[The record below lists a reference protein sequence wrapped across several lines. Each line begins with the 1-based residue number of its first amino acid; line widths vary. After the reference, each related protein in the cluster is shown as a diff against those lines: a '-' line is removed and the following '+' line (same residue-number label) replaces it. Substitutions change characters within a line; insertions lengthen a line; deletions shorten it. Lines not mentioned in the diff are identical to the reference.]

1 MKKILMLCLLAV
13 MSLGVA
19 DAMAQKKESSAV
31 KTTVFMTDVDC
42 EGCAKKINN
51 SLPYAKGVKE
61 VKVDVKTKQVTVT
74 YDATK
79 TSDAA
84 LIKALA
90 KVKIK
95 AEVAKK

>member
-13 MSLGVA
+13 MSFGVA
-19 DAMAQKKESSAV
+19 DAMAQKKETAAL
-31 KTTVFMTDVDC
+31 KTTVFMPNVDC

-51 SLPYAKGVKE
+51 SLPYAKGVKD
-61 VKVDVKTKQVTVT
+61 VKVDVKTKKVTVT

-84 LIKALA
+84 LIKALD

>member
-1 MKKILMLCLLAV
+1 MKKILLMCLVAL
-13 MSLGVA
+13 LGIGVA
-19 DAMAQKKESSAV
+19 NAQKPK
-31 KTTVFMTDVDC
+31 KTFVTVEFLTNIDC
-42 EGCAKKINN
+42 EGCAKKITDT
-51 SLPYAKGVKE
+51 LPYTKGVKD
-61 VKVDVKTKQVTVT
+61 VKVDVKSKKVTVT

-84 LIKALA
+84 LIKAFD